1 MNAGFIPGVD
11 DHLKPN
17 TPAVIPEAPG
27 AGDAMAQLSPFKE
40 ALDWDQIINNL
51 VLDRPLKLYI
61 PDRDKYPEWEFFI
74 CNGTPQAMASAKNK
88 GFVPV
93 TDEKLSGLF
102 KDLVAGTDEDGK
114 AFRPILMARSKKVG
128 QHVQKRHRQQL
139 QSLYAGMD
147 PTKREIGGKYAT
159 RVDGVGMSQG
169 SFEGPAFRIR
179 V

>member
-1 MNAGFIPGVD
+1 MNAGFIPGID

-17 TPAVIPEAPG
+17 PPAAIPEAFS
-27 AGDAMAQLSPFKE
+27 AGNAVANLTPFKE
-40 ALDWDQIINNL
+40 ALDWEQIIQNL

-61 PDRDKYPEWEFFI
+61 PDREKYPDWEFFI
-74 CNGTPQAMASAKNK
+74 CNGTPTAMMNAKNK

-93 TDEKLSGLF
+93 TDEKLSNLF
-102 KDLVAGTDEDGK
+102 KDLTAGTDEDGK
-114 AFRPILMARSKKVG
+114 AFRPILMARSKAVG
-128 QHVQKRHRQQL
+128 DHVRKRHRKQL

-147 PTKREIGGKYAT
+147 PTKKDIGGKYAT